1 MDMTKLL
8 KPETVT
14 VFSKTYC
21 PFCTKAKEKIAALKI
36 GKTLIIEVD
45 NEPTIGEDQVKQ
57 LHKMSNSMTYPKIF
71 VGKEVDTKH

>member
-1 MDMTKLL
+1 MTAYLHI
-8 KPETVT
+8 
-14 VFSKTYC
+14 
-21 PFCTKAKEKIAALKI
+21 KAK
-36 GKTLIIEVD
+36 IIEVD